1 MTRGR
6 SVKMFS
12 VCLKRVLP
20 ALFLVALCAR
30 TFAAETNPCTAPS
43 PECAVVGK
51 WEISA
56 SLGLG
61 QRSNPVEGRSDIPL
75 VVIPHISWYGK
86 RFFLENLEFGYTL
99 FDSESNTL
107 NLVAAPG
114 YDRVFFY
121 KNDFQNIFIAGTG
134 IAGDATFT
142 SAGRPVPP
150 EGREFPV
157 KSRHTTYLAGPEW
170 SFTYG
175 GVTGQL
181 TALREVTGRNEGL
194 EMRAALAAPLLSG
207 PTNSLVASA
216 GFTWKSQEIVRY
228 YYGIDGL
235 YQPGS
240 AFNPF
245 VKLRYSRPIS
255 DRWMINAFAHYEH
268 LAGAISDSPIVNEN
282 HVTTVFAGVVFKV
295 H

>member
-1 MTRGR
+1 MTDAR
-6 SVKMFS
+6 SATLLIVR
-12 VCLKRVLP
+12 LKK
-20 ALFLVALCAR
+20 ALFASFLAVFCAR
-30 TFAAETNPCTAPS
+30 AVAAETPSCTAPS
-43 PECAVVGK
+43 PDCAVVGQF
-51 WEISA
+51 EISA
-56 SLGLG
+56 AFGLG

-86 RFFLENLEFGYTL
+86 RFFLENLELGYTL
-99 FDSESNTL
+99 YDGEANTF
-107 NLVAAPG
+107 NLIASPG

-134 IAGDATFT
+134 ISGNTTFT
-142 SAGRPVPP
+142 SAGAVVPA

-157 KSRHTTYLAGPEW
+157 KSRHTTYLVGPEW

-175 GVTGQL
+175 RVTGQL
-181 TALREVTGRNEGL
+181 NALHEVTGENGGYEV
-194 EMRAALAAPLLSG
+194 RAAVAAPLLVS

-235 YQPGS
+235 YQPG
-240 AFNPF
+240 AAMNPF
-245 VKLRYSRPIS
+245 VKLRYSRPLTE
-255 DRWMINAFAHYEH
+255 RWTINAFAHYER
-268 LAGAISDSPIVNEN
+268 LGGAISNSPIVTED
-282 HVTTVFAGVVFKV
+282 HVTTVFAGFVFKV

>member
-1 MTRGR
+1 
-6 SVKMFS
+6 MFA
-12 VCLKRVLP
+12 VRLKRVLL
-20 ALFLVALCAR
+20 ASVLTACCAQA
-30 TFAAETNPCTAPS
+30 FADEASSCTAPS
-43 PECAVVGK
+43 PDCAVVGQF
-51 WEISA
+51 EISA
-56 SLGLG
+56 AFGLG

-86 RFFLENLEFGYTL
+86 RFFLENLELGYTL
-99 FDSESNTL
+99 HDGEANTF
-107 NLVAAPG
+107 NLIASPG

-134 IAGDATFT
+134 VPGNATFT
-142 SAGRPVPP
+142 STGALVPA

-157 KSRHTTYLAGPEW
+157 KARHTTYLAGPEW

-175 GVTGQL
+175 RVTGQL
-181 TALREVTGRNEGL
+181 NALREVTGENDGFEVRG
-194 EMRAALAAPLLSG
+194 AIAAPLLTS
-207 PTNSLVASA
+207 PTQSLVGSA

-240 AFNPF
+240 AMNPF
-245 VKLRYSRPIS
+245 VKLRYSRPVS
-255 DRWMINAFAHYEH
+255 ERWTINAFAHYEH
-268 LAGAISDSPIVNEN
+268 LAGAIARSPIVTED
-282 HVTTVFAGVVFKV
+282 HVTTVFAGVVFRI